1 MNPTDIQN
9 RFDSILDPGYQEF
22 IESGETEVIA
32 NLLAEPHELDSRS
45 IRALENAIDLYLLL
59 LLNREEL
66 IYFIQNQCGLTPE
79 ESVTLAAAIDL
90 ALPND
95 IRFARAITEEALTS
109 AHNDLETDI
118 AATEA
123 ALQQL
128 PPTRT
133 MAGDAQ
139 VLQKHNLHEEPP
151 VYQSTQPILRPGNPL
166 RGPNAPTWG
175 DD

>member
-9 RFDSILDPGYQEF
+9 RFDSILDPGYQDY
-22 IESGETEVIA
+22 IESGETEIIA
-32 NLLAEPHELDSRS
+32 TLLGEPHELDQRS
-45 IRALENAIDLYLLL
+45 VAALENAIDLYLLL
-59 LLNREEL
+59 FLNREEL
-66 IYFIQNQCGLTPE
+66 ALFIQDQCGLSLD
-79 ESVTLAAAIDL
+79 ESRTLVAAIEL

-95 IRFARAITEEALTS
+95 IRIARALTEESLTAAQPDLS
-109 AHNDLETDI
+109 ATI
-118 AATEA
+118 AETEA
-123 ALQQL
+123 ALQEL

-139 VLQKHNLHEEPP
+139 VLQKHDAADEPP
-151 VYQSTQPILRPGNPL
+151 IYQSTQPTLRPGNPL